1 VRRREFLSLLGS
13 APAAWPFTALAQQ
26 GERMRRIGVLMLT
39 SSDEPESQTY
49 IAAFLQGLQEAGWA
63 VGRNLRID
71 YRWSRNDRARLN
83 QHAAELISLGPDVVL
98 AGVGGTTPALQR
110 VSRTMPIVFA
120 QNIDPVGAGAVLSLS
135 RPGTN
140 ATGFTQF
147 EYTLSAKWLELLREI
162 APGLT
167 RAAIVRDADG
177 FAGIGQWA
185 VIQAAASPLGIEL
198 TPIDPRDIHEVQLAV
213 SSLQQARNSGLIV
226 AVSSAALRNREQI
239 IELAA
244 RHKLPAVYA
253 YRHFVAAGGL
263 VSYGV
268 DLTSL
273 YRRAAGYVD
282 RILRGEKPAD
292 LPVQAPTKYELVINL
307 KTAKALGLDVPPTL
321 LARADEVIE

>member
-1 VRRREFLSLLGS
+1 MIRREFIALLGG
-13 APAAWPFTALAQQ
+13 AAAWPFTALAQQ

-307 KTAKALGLDVPPTL
+307 KTAKTLGLDVPPTL